1 MNQRETFCEEISRLK
16 QAKRRSKSHYL
27 KMDYEKAIRRKQ
39 KQLAL
44 YDILQK
50 KSIRREE
57 HA

>member
-1 MNQRETFCEEISRLK
+1 
-16 QAKRRSKSHYL
+16 
-27 KMDYEKAIRRKQ
+27 MDYEKAIRRKQ

>member
-1 MNQRETFCEEISRLK
+1 MNQRETFCEEIIRLK

-39 KQLAL
+39 RQLAL

-50 KSIRREE
+50 NSIRREG